1 MKALVATRHGGP
13 EVLRVEEL
21 PNPQPKT
28 DEVLVQVEAAGIN
41 FADLMAISG
50 RYPGSPQPPFV
61 PGREFAGF
69 VAPNRNQRVMGYTE
83 TGAFAEQVA
92 VPRHR
97 LWASPAGWS
106 PAQAAAFPVNYFT
119 AYLAYWKAGLLPND
133 PLRPKHRRPR
143 VLIHA
148 VAGGV
153 GTAAVQIGKLLDV
166 EMYGTSSSDGK
177 LQGASA
183 LGLDHGINYTR
194 QDYEQLI
201 REHTNREG
209 VDAVFEMLGG
219 EHTGK
224 SIRCLGFLGRCIL
237 YGTATGRKPEF
248 DPQALYAKGNS
259 VHGLW
264 LSPLS
269 SHREVIEPALA
280 QLTQWISAGKLQP
293 VIGHTFP
300 LDQAAEGFRLLAER
314 RNFGKVVLKVSLGK
328 D

>member
-1 MKALVATRHGGP
+1 MKALIATRHGGP
-13 EVLRVEEL
+13 EVLAVQDV
-21 PNPQPKT
+21 PDPQPKSG
-28 DEVLVQVEAAGIN
+28 EVLVQVEAAGIN

-50 RYPGSPQPPFV
+50 RYPGSPPPPFV

-69 VAPNRNQRVMGYTE
+69 VAGNPSERVMGYTE
-83 TGAFAEQVA
+83 SGAFAERVA

-97 LWASPAGWS
+97 LWPAPAGWT
-106 PAQAAAFPVNYFT
+106 PVQAAAFPVNFFT
-119 AYLAYWKAGLLPND
+119 AYLAYWKAGLLRND
-133 PLRPKHRRPR
+133 PLRPAGRRPR

-166 EMYGTSSSDGK
+166 ETYGTSSSDGK
-177 LQGASA
+177 LQGAFA
-183 LGLDHGINYTR
+183 LGLDYGINYTR

-201 REHTNREG
+201 REHTHGQG

-237 YGTATGRKPEF
+237 YGTASGKKPEF
-248 DPQALYAKGNS
+248 DPQALYPKGNS

-269 SHREVIEPALA
+269 AHREVMEPAIA
-280 QLTQWISAGKLQP
+280 QLTEWISQGKLNP
-293 VIGHTFP
+293 AVGHTLP
-300 LDQAAEGFRLLAER
+300 LDQASDGFRLLADR
-314 RNFGKVVLKVSLGK
+314 KNFGKVVLKMVS
-328 D
+328 